1 MIETLQWIAQ
11 LTDRSGLQQ
20 ESCDTLWWGL
30 TNLIVERLSSAECAS
45 IAGFITWRVQKEL
58 EYIAEFPSG
67 LRMLIPPRLHLV
79 VGRAAM
85 LDADDLEESL
95 QAISSLAPKAISAF
109 YRALQEQVDYHLKAG
124 NVFLWEGIGIFEGI
138 EGEELAFYYTPDEKL
153 LQRINKPFDAFSPTV
168 LPQDKTFSEL
178 TVCPLDSEENL
189 SEVPKYKVC
198 KQLPVLTSPQP
209 EDTLSIVPDILTE
222 EVDASNPISKDS
234 ALNPSDNEESEEC
247 NQTVIPISSE
257 PQIES
262 LLPPLPPTIPPKLPR
277 LEPIVDTPNAEPMAS
292 APSSY
297 EGESEVQEV
306 DKPKSKTSTTVKIF
320 ITMAILLLIGMI
332 GWGGFVLYQK
342 IFVGETATSRPHREK
357 TRVLPVPPIQDTI
370 VPIVEETPRENLY
383 ITIKKG
389 DRLADYARLHYG
401 DKKFWIYIYLAN
413 QDLIENPDNV
423 PIGTT
428 LRIPFPEEYG
438 IDARDAASLARADS
452 LVVVE
457 RNRLESRK
465 KK

>member
-20 ESCDTLWWGL
+20 ESCDTLWGGL

-95 QAISSLAPKAISAF
+95 QATSSLAPKAISAF

-138 EGEELAFYYTPDEKL
+138 EGEELVFYYTPDEKL

-178 TVCPLDSEENL
+178 AVCPLESEENL
-189 SEVPKYKVC
+189 SGIPKYKVC
-198 KQLPVLTSPQP
+198 KQLSILTSPQP
-209 EDTLSIVPDILTE
+209 
-222 EVDASNPISKDS
+222 
-234 ALNPSDNEESEEC
+234 EEC

-257 PQIES
+257 PQIEP
-262 LLPPLPPTIPPKLPR
+262 LLPPLPPTIPPELPR
-277 LEPIVDTPNAEPMAS
+277 FEPIVDTPNAEPMAS
-292 APSSY
+292 APSFY
-297 EGESEVQEV
+297 EGESETQEA

-320 ITMAILLLIGMI
+320 ITMAILLLIGTI

-342 IFVGETATSRPHREK
+342 MFVGETATSRSHREK
-357 TRVLPVPPIQDTI
+357 PRVLPVPPIQDTI

-383 ITIKKG
+383 VTIKKG

-438 IDARDAASLARADS
+438 IDAQDAASLARADS